1 MNEKNEVTHIHQ
13 AEMEVFAKDM
23 MILIMEKMEGQSK
36 FSTSDMLL
44 ANYWACTEIA
54 YKLDIYAYKELLE
67 NVRDVTDERL
77 VAVYEGFK
85 MAEEAEFDSENK
97 KSTVSLFQKPSD

>member
-1 MNEKNEVTHIHQ
+1 MNEKNENEVAYIHQ
-13 AEMEVFAKDM
+13 KEIELFYKDM

-44 ANYWACTEIA
+44 STYGACLEVA

-67 NVRDVTDERL
+67 NVKELTDDRL
-77 VAVYEGFK
+77 IAVYEGFEA
-85 MAEEAEFDSENK
+85 AEKGTKPAMR
-97 KSTVSLFQKPSD
+97 LFQKPSD